1 MHGNE
6 PFALHV
12 EPAMQ
17 PVGVGEGVGEEVGV
31 FEGVFE
37 GVGEALPP
45 PPPPPEVHAF
55 DVSHVPEEQVQAVRS
70 AVGVEFVT
78 QGEHSVSAD
87 GVHAVAMYS
96 PVAQVEQSPQK
107 SASVPFAEVVL
118 PPAHTAHCRS
128 FVAVH
133 ACRKVPGVPTHV
145 DGVSL
150 QVSQELVCAVTSS
163 DHVPAEHDSHV
174 VSAVAVHPSSV

>member
-37 GVGEALPP
+37 GVGEAP

-96 PVAQVEQSPQK
+96 PVAQVEQTPQK
-107 SASVPFAEVVL
+107 GASVPFAEVVL
-118 PPAHTAHCRS
+118 PPAHTAH
-128 FVAVH
+128 
-133 ACRKVPGVPTHV
+133 
-145 DGVSL
+145 
-150 QVSQELVCAVTSS
+150 
-163 DHVPAEHDSHV
+163 
-174 VSAVAVHPSSV
+174 

>member
-31 FEGVFE
+31 LEGVFE

-78 QGEHSVSAD
+78 QCVHSDSA
-87 GVHAVAMYS
+87 
-96 PVAQVEQSPQK
+96 P
-107 SASVPFAEVVL
+107 SAE
-118 PPAHTAHCRS
+118 
-128 FVAVH
+128 
-133 ACRKVPGVPTHV
+133 
-145 DGVSL
+145 
-150 QVSQELVCAVTSS
+150 
-163 DHVPAEHDSHV
+163 
-174 VSAVAVHPSSV
+174 